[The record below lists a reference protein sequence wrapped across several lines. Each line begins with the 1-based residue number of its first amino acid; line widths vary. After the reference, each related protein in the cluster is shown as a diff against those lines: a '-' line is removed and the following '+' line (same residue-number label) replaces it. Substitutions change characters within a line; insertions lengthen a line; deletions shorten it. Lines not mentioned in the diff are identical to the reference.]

1 MISTTTI
8 ILLCLFAFLAG
19 FVDAIV
25 GGGGLIQ
32 TPAGLILLPQY
43 PVASVIGSLKI
54 PAFTGTAFAAR
65 QYLKKVQVNWK
76 QVSLMGLIAFLAAFA
91 GSELLSQV
99 SNRFMKPII
108 FVVLIGVALYTYT
121 KKSFGQ
127 HTHKDIHPKH
137 QFFYSLLI
145 SLVIGFYDGFIGPG
159 AGSFLVMAFIGIL
172 GYDFLKAGTHA
183 KLINLSTNLG
193 SISLFVLKGSI
204 LWSVAIPMAV
214 SNGIG
219 GILGAKLAIYKGNQ
233 FIRIFFLLIVT
244 ATLLRFG
251 YDIFFK

>member
-1 MISTTTI
+1 
-8 ILLCLFAFLAG
+8 
-19 FVDAIV
+19 
-25 GGGGLIQ
+25 
-32 TPAGLILLPQY
+32 
-43 PVASVIGSLKI
+43 
-54 PAFTGTAFAAR
+54 
-65 QYLKKVQVNWK
+65 
-76 QVSLMGLIAFLAAFA
+76 
-91 GSELLSQV
+91 
-99 SNRFMKPII
+99 
-108 FVVLIGVALYTYT
+108 
-121 KKSFGQ
+121 
-127 HTHKDIHPKH
+127 
-137 QFFYSLLI
+137 
-145 SLVIGFYDGFIGPG
+145 VIGFYDGFIGPG